1 MRDTVTSV
9 VFALIAAFPAP
20 GCDPPAPADPIADI
34 RSRTSVE
41 FAAAS
46 LFRID
51 PTSTPGFD
59 VYMAPMLLVE
69 RSRAEGP
76 AGVSLGALRRAS
88 DGSLGLD
95 STRPVVYFERS
106 RVSIAGT
113 DRDQLA
119 FLWFFSSATSG
130 PRPRVQGVRYTLDD
144 AGFPV
149 IQEVLA
155 DPRGFRVL
163 YVAAKLSASEADAD
177 VAPRAVLAKSMRDG
191 RVPMGPFVY
200 MRPERFEVTTL
211 LCRCAPS
218 QVSALPD
225 DITYTIVPLQ
235 ELKEVG
241 IEEPRWSPELLE
253 SSAPEPPVPDDWLER
268 VLRMPKAW

>member
-9 VFALIAAFPAP
+9 VFALFAVFLAP
-20 GCDPPAPADPIADI
+20 GCGPPTPADPVADI

-41 FAAAS
+41 FVAAS
-46 LFRID
+46 LFRIE

-119 FLWFFSSATSG
+119 FLWFFSSVAG
-130 PRPRVQGVRYTLDD
+130 RQRPRVQGVRYTLDD

-155 DPRGFRVL
+155 DPSGFRVL
-163 YVAAKLSASEADAD
+163 YVAGKLSASQADAD
-177 VAPRAVLAKSMRDG
+177 AAPRAVVAKSMRDG
-191 RVPMGPFVY
+191 PVPMGPFVY
-200 MRPERFEVTTL
+200 MRPERFEITTL

-225 DITYTIVPLQ
+225 DITYTIVPVE
-235 ELKEVG
+235 ELKGVG
-241 IEEPRWSPELLE
+241 IEEPRWSPDLLE
-253 SSAPEPPVPDDWLER
+253 SPAPEPPVPDDWLER
-268 VLRMPKAW
+268 ALRLPKKW